1 MLRYGFLPS
10 DFHPLFLILGDE
22 SDLGLLSGLLRRFNA
37 SPQPLDLSAEI
48 PQAAARASLRIVS
61 ANGRYGLEQIGETA
75 FHWHLNAWQAEQIA
89 LRIEALCAA
98 GTKSGST
105 IVELGVENEI
115 PIKISRGE
123 FTDDYLVTR
132 V

>member
-22 SDLGLLSGLLRRFNA
+22 QDLAQLAAVLRQFSDAPEMTDLA
-37 SPQPLDLSAEI
+37 SQIARV
-48 PQAAARASLRIVS
+48 AARADLHITP
-61 ANGRYGLEQIGETA
+61 ATARYGLEQTAETA
-75 FHWHLNAWQAEQIA
+75 FNWHLNAWQAEQIA
-89 LRIEALCAA
+89 LRIEALCAR

-105 IVELGVENEI
+105 IIELGVENEI

-123 FTDDYLVTR
+123 FTDDYLLTR
-132 V
+132 M

>member
-22 SDLGLLSGLLRRFNA
+22 HDLGLLSGLLRRFSA
-37 SPQPLDLSAEI
+37 TPQTMDLATEI
-48 PQAAARASLRIVS
+48 PQAAARATLHILP
-61 ANGRYGLEQIGETA
+61 ANGRYGLEQIGDTA
-75 FHWHLNAWQAEQIA
+75 FQWHLNAWQAEQIT

-105 IVELGVENEI
+105 IIELGVENEI

-123 FTDDYLVTR
+123 FTDDYLATR
-132 V
+132 I